1 MKADLM
7 EKMLDAGFTK
17 EEIFRILDPAPSTGT
32 ATAAAPAPAPDK
44 EPAPEK
50 EPAAAPEKEP
60 APSPEKEPA
69 KAPAAPADQKADETE
84 KRLAGIEQSISDLI
98 KTLQAENIKRD
109 SFGGAPDS
117 LEEQTDRI
125 MASIIRPETAKR
137 KDD

>member
-17 EEIFRILDPAPSTGT
+17 EEILRIVEPAPAT
-32 ATAAAPAPAPDK
+32 AGDTAAAPAQ
-44 EPAPEK
+44 EPEK
-50 EPAAAPEKEP
+50 EPAAAPAKEPEKEPAAAPAKEPEKEP
-60 APSPEKEPA
+60 AP
-69 KAPAAPADQKADETE
+69 APAADETE
-84 KRLAGIEQSISDLI
+84 KRLAGIEKSISDLI
-98 KTLQAENIKRD
+98 KTIQAENIRKD

-125 MASIIRPETAKR
+125 MASIIRPEPAKR